1 MSGIHTRNHVFRFGL
16 GVAGGVLFWI
26 AGTGWPQRDGNDG
39 PPRLTVT
46 RLPTRELRLT
56 ITNAGGSNSYDLL
69 HRPAFDPDRPW
80 QITGVG
86 SNGQSNFVMSLGG
99 ERTRFFGARVSPD
112 DDGDG
117 VSNWMDANPT
127 NAAIGALSV
136 TITYPGNGATV
147 P

>member
-1 MSGIHTRNHVFRFGL
+1 
-16 GVAGGVLFWI
+16 
-26 AGTGWPQRDGNDG
+26 
-39 PPRLTVT
+39 
-46 RLPTRELRLT
+46 
-56 ITNAGGSNSYDLL
+56 
-69 HRPAFDPDRPW
+69 
-80 QITGVG
+80 
-86 SNGQSNFVMSLGG
+86 
-99 ERTRFFGARVSPD
+99 VSPD